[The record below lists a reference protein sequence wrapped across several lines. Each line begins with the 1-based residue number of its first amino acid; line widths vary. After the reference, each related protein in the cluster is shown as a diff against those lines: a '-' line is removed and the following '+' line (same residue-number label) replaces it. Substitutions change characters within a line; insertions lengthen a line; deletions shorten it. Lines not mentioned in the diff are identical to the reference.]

1 MHSFSK
7 TKLKKDILIVLAV
20 LAVVAVL
27 VTGMI
32 LIIRM
37 EPKMIDKNETAGEPQ
52 DQSAIAGYVAY
63 EAPDVCK
70 VKICCEPT
78 LNGGYAS
85 IWLTNPADN
94 DVLVRAELY
103 SVKTVYNTETGQ
115 ATFLPDKLLG
125 KTGFIRPGT
134 FVEKVKVKGL
144 RSGEETKVM
153 VKISTMY
160 EDTRTSKGI
169 FYIRTTVY

>member
-7 TKLKKDILIVLAV
+7 TKLKKDILVALAV
-20 LAVVAVL
+20 TTVVAVL
-27 VTGMI
+27 IIGLV

-37 EPKMIDKNETAGEPQ
+37 EPKIIDKNETSGEPQ
-52 DQSAIAGYVAY
+52 NQSAIAGYAAY

-78 LNGGYAS
+78 IEGGYAS

-94 DVLVRAELY
+94 DVLIRAELY
-103 SVKTVYNTETGQ
+103 SVKTVYNAETGQ

-125 KTGFIRPGT
+125 RTGFIHAGT
-134 FVEKVKVKGL
+134 FVEKVKVKRL

-160 EDTRTSKGI
+160 EDSRTSKGI
-169 FYIRTTVY
+169 FYIRTTVH